1 MVQIAGLGRRL
12 ALCTAVSMA
21 LSAPAFAEGE
31 TAETVVA
38 TVNGTDITL
47 GQVIALGERLPE
59 QYRSLPNDVLFNG
72 VLEQL
77 IQQTA
82 LSQTLDGKLT
92 KRDEI
97 ILANE
102 RTAYLSGTVLQ
113 ATVTEAVTDAA
124 IQAAYDA
131 KYGAAAPATEYHAA
145 HILVTDEAKA
155 KELKAQIDG
164 GADFGDLA
172 KANSTDGSAANGG
185 DLGWFGLGMMV
196 KPFEDAV
203 VSLQPGQVSD
213 PVQTQ
218 FGWHLVRLIETRE
231 AAKPTIEEVRAEL
244 AAEIESAAISKKV
257 EDVTAAAT
265 ITRTEGIDPA
275 LLQDQT
281 LLDN

>member
-12 ALCTAVSMA
+12 ALCTAVSLA
-21 LSAPAFAEGE
+21 LGAPVFAEGE

>member
-12 ALCTAVSMA
+12 ALCTAVSLA
-21 LSAPAFAEGE
+21 LGAPVFAEGE

-38 TVNGTDITL
+38 TVNGNDITL

>member
-1 MVQIAGLGRRL
+1 
-12 ALCTAVSMA
+12 
-21 LSAPAFAEGE
+21 
-31 TAETVVA
+31 
-38 TVNGTDITL
+38 
-47 GQVIALGERLPE
+47 
-59 QYRSLPNDVLFNG
+59 
-72 VLEQL
+72 
-77 IQQTA
+77 
-82 LSQTLDGKLT
+82 
-92 KRDEI
+92 
-97 ILANE
+97 
-102 RTAYLSGTVLQ
+102 
-113 ATVTEAVTDAA
+113 
-124 IQAAYDA
+124 
-131 KYGAAAPATEYHAA
+131 
-145 HILVTDEAKA
+145 
-155 KELKAQIDG
+155 
-164 GADFGDLA
+164 
-172 KANSTDGSAANGG
+172 
-185 DLGWFGLGMMV
+185 MMV